1 MSDGLKRRDFL
12 KVLGVSGAGA
22 SIAGCSTP
30 EIERLIPYVTPPED
44 ITPGVATWYASV
56 CQECSAGCGIRVR
69 TREGRA
75 VMIEGN
81 PDHPV
86 SQGGVCSRGVSA
98 LQSLYDPDRLEGPM
112 QAGAGATWDQAMQAL
127 VAGLQGAAN
136 PLFITGVLGPTED
149 VLVNQFVANLGG
161 TRVVFDPLYDSALR
175 GATRVAFGVDGL
187 PEYRLE
193 DAELVVSFGADF
205 LETWGSPVAM
215 GRQFAHM
222 HGVDHGEKGRFV
234 FVGSRLSLTGQNA
247 DEWIPAPAG
256 AESAVAL
263 GMAAHLVQAGA
274 DAGPYRDLLAAHS
287 AESAAQAAGVE
298 ASVISALANDLAASP
313 SVVLGPGLAGNHRG
327 AAAANLAVLVLNAV
341 AGNVG
346 QTVRVRQTDT
356 PAGGGFGDLLE
367 AIRGMSSGAHGAVV
381 VAGTNPA
388 YSTPPAAGFAEAFQ
402 SVGFKAAFA
411 SALDETAALA
421 DLVLPASHPL
431 ESWTDAM
438 ARPGVYSVGQPAMR
452 PVPLFDSRPMSDV
465 LLQAGAQLGH
475 DYGGAATFRDYLMA
489 ANQAWL
495 DQNGARFG
503 FTDDFEDLWRELLR
517 TGVTSYDDQ
526 PSEVTS
532 LQPSTTAL
540 SFDAPAVDGAGD
552 LTLVVY
558 PSSRFGAGRQ
568 SNRPWLQELPDPV
581 SKLMWHSWVEIHPDT
596 AEGMGLRTGDVV
608 RIATDH
614 GEVEAPLWTYPG
626 IRPDTVAMAMGGGHT
641 AYGQFATGNGVNPM
655 ALLPAVQDDAS
666 GAMALVSTRATLTA
680 TGEWRRVA
688 TTEGSSD
695 QDHRNITPAVALA
708 ALGHAAEEAEG
719 GHHEQLQELQE
730 IGGFKPSETDG
741 AAADYPLP
749 GAEYGD
755 YTGDH
760 PRWAMSIDLDKCT
773 GCSACVTA
781 CQAENNVPW
790 VGETQI
796 MMGRD
801 MHWMRIERYYEAVDA
816 THAGTVDVRFMPML
830 CQHCNNAPCEPVCP
844 VFAAYHTPDGLN
856 GQAYNR
862 CVGTRYCA
870 NNCPYKVRVFNWYS
884 YTDRIPAPMNWQ
896 FNPDVTVRENGVM
909 EKCSF
914 CVQRIRDAGNRA
926 AVEGREVRDGEV
938 RPACQNSCPTGAIV
952 FGNVKD
958 QSSAVAGLVGDER
971 TYRVLDEL
979 INTQPAVHYMKKV
992 THHDVDSGEH

>member
-1 MSDGLKRRDFL
+1 MD
-12 KVLGVSGAGA
+12 
-22 SIAGCSTP
+22 
-30 EIERLIPYVTPPED
+30 
-44 ITPGVATWYASV
+44 
-56 CQECSAGCGIRVR
+56 
-69 TREGRA
+69 
-75 VMIEGN
+75 
-81 PDHPV
+81 
-86 SQGGVCSRGVSA
+86 
-98 LQSLYDPDRLEGPM
+98 
-112 QAGAGATWDQAMQAL
+112 AL
-127 VAGLQGAAN
+127 VSGLQGAAN
-136 PLFITGVLGPTED
+136 PLFITGTLGPTED
-149 VLVNQFVANLGG
+149 ALVSQFIANLGG
-161 TRVVFDPLYDSALR
+161 TRVVFDPLYDTALR
-175 GATRVAFGVDGL
+175 EATRVAFGVDGL
-187 PEYRLE
+187 PEYDLE
-193 DAELVVSFGADF
+193 NAGLVVSFGADF

-215 GRQFAHM
+215 GRQFAEM

-256 AESAVAL
+256 AEAAIAL
-263 GMAAHLVQAGA
+263 GMAGHLVQAGA

-298 ASVISALANDLAASP
+298 ASVISQLANDLAAGP
-313 SVVLGPGLAGNHRG
+313 SVVLGPGLAGSHRG
-327 AAAANLAVLVLNAV
+327 AAAANLAALVLNAV
-341 AGNVG
+341 AGSVG
-346 QTVRVRQTDT
+346 QTVRVRQA
-356 PAGGGFGDLLE
+356 PSPSAGSFGDVLE
-367 AIRGMSSGAHGAVV
+367 AVRGMSSGAHGAVI
-381 VAGTNPA
+381 VAGTNPV
-388 YSTPPAAGFAEAFQ
+388 YSTPASAGFAEAFQ
-402 SVGFKAAFA
+402 SVGFKVAFA
-411 SALDETAALA
+411 LAPDETSALA

-431 ESWTDAM
+431 ESWADSQP
-438 ARPGVYSVGQPAMR
+438 RPGVYALGQPAMR
-452 PVPLFDSRPMSDV
+452 PVPVFDSRPMSDV
-465 LLQAGAQLGH
+465 LLQAGAQMGH
-475 DYGGAATFRDYLMA
+475 DYGGAGTFREYLEAGNRTWIAENGTAAGLTGDYEQISRETRRA
-489 ANQAWL
+489 
-495 DQNGARFG
+495 G
-503 FTDDFEDLWRELLR
+503 F
-517 TGVTSYDDQ
+517 VSYDDQ
-526 PSEVTS
+526 PPEVTT
-532 LQPSTTAL
+532 LQPSPTAL
-540 SFDAPAVDGAGD
+540 SFDAPPVDGAGD

-558 PSSRFGAGRQ
+558 PSSRFGDGRQ

-581 SKLMWHSWVEIHPDT
+581 SKLMWHSWIEIHPDT
-596 AEGMGLRTGDVV
+596 AEGLGLRTGDVV
-608 RIATDH
+608 QLATDH
-614 GEVEAPLWTYPG
+614 GQVEAPIWTYPG

-641 AYGQFATGNGVNPM
+641 EYGQFATGNGVNPM

-666 GAMALVSTRATLTA
+666 GAMALVSTRATLTP
-680 TGEWRRVA
+680 TGAWRRVA

-695 QDHRNITPAVALA
+695 QDDRNITPAIALA
-708 ALGHAAEEAEG
+708 ALGHEAEEDEG

-790 VGETQI
+790 VGENQI
-796 MMGRD
+796 LMGRD
-801 MHWMRIERYYEAVDA
+801 MHWMRIERYYETVDA
-816 THAGTVDVRFMPML
+816 THAGPVDIRYMPML

-884 YTDRIPAPMNWQ
+884 YTDRIPAPMHWQ

-926 AVEGREVRDGEV
+926 AVEDREVRDGEV
-938 RPACQNSCPTGAIV
+938 RPACQNSCPAGAIV

-958 QSSAVAGLVGDER
+958 QSSAVAALVGDER